1 MWVSRATR
9 LARYAIYLPE
19 IRLRFKA
26 DAQAEAR
33 GGVRRVA
40 AEGVELAPDACLQLP
55 FVCQGERPICQP
67 HLSLFPAST
76 AVHVL
81 GRALGEH
88 HEQRD
93 GIARAEV
100 WLDHVPHLGRVRV
113 VARVPQG

>member
-1 MWVSRATR
+1 MWVPRATR

-19 IRLRFKA
+19 IRLCLKA
-26 DAQAEAR
+26 DAQAKAG

-40 AEGVELAPDACLQLP
+40 AEGAELAPDARLQLP
-55 FVCQGERPICQP
+55 FVCQGKRRICKL

-93 GIARAEV
+93 SMARAQV
-100 WLDHVPHLGRVRV
+100 RLDHVPHLGVRV
-113 VARVPQG
+113 GVRVG